1 MNMIYCAECGAQNE
15 EGAKYCEVCGAPM
28 EENTETAE
36 SSEAV
41 SAERDVAPAA
51 ESNGY
56 DTPAQGYAASGRQQY
71 RPAGSLPPK
80 YGGRNGG
87 GQTGLAIAS
96 LICGIVSVLCC
107 CFTCCLNWIPAAA
120 AVVCGIIT
128 LVQHRDGKGMA
139 ITGLVLGVAGLLLGV
154 VWALIMGPA
163 LSEWLQ
169 DGLRYGI
176 W

>member
-56 DTPAQGYAASGRQQY
+56 DAPAQGYAASGRQQY

-96 LICGIVSVLCC
+96 LICGIVSILCC
-107 CFTCCLNWIPAAA
+107 CCCINLIPAAA
-120 AVVCGIIT
+120 AIVCGIIT

-139 ITGLVLGVAGLLLGV
+139 ITGLVLGAIALLLYVVLFMSRGILLGV
-154 VWALIMGPA
+154 YEQLDHMGA
-163 LSEWLQ
+163 F
-169 DGLRYGI
+169 
-176 W
+176 

>member
-15 EGAKYCEVCGAPM
+15 EGAKYCEACGAPM
-28 EENTETAE
+28 EGNTETAE

-56 DTPAQGYAASGRQQY
+56 DAPVQGYAASDRQQY

-80 YGGRNGG
+80 YGGQNGG

-107 CFTCCLNWIPAAA
+107 CTLCISWIATAAA
-120 AVVCGIIT
+120 IVCGIIT

-139 ITGLVLGVAGLLLGV
+139 ITGLVLGVVGLLLSVLV
-154 VWALIMGPA
+154 VVPHIGILIAM
-163 LSEWLQ
+163 LN
-169 DGLRYGI
+169 DRRY